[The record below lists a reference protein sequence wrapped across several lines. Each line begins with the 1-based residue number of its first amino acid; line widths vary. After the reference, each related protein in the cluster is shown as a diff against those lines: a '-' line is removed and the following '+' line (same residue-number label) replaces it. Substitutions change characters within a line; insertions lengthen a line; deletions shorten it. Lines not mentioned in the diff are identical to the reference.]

1 MVAREICVLYDESDG
16 EKRILALEAHIP
28 LYGNRRVFSLGA
40 DAKSMAN
47 RLFDALREM
56 DAERVNAIFSEAV
69 PAEDIGLAVM
79 NRLGRAAAFH
89 IVDAGEDE

>member
-1 MVAREICVLYDESDG
+1 
-16 EKRILALEAHIP
+16 
-28 LYGNRRVFSLGA
+28 
-40 DAKSMAN
+40 MAN

-56 DAERVNAIFSEAV
+56 DLEHVNAIFSEAV